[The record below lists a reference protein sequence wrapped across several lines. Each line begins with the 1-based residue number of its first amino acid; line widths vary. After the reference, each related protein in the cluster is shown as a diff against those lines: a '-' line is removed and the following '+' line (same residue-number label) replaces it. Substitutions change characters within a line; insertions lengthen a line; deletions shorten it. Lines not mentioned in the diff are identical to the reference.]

1 MFPLAEFFPILT
13 EKYSEIP
20 EVQEG
25 IVRIAWNYCVGE
37 KIRKV
42 SEPTRFE
49 DGVLRV
55 RVMHPQW
62 KVALDGM
69 KPEIIS
75 RVNKYVRKNL
85 LKDVLLS
92 L

>member
-1 MFPLAEFFPILT
+1 MLPLAELFPVLT

-25 IVRIAWNYCVGE
+25 IVLIAWNYCVGE

-42 SEPTRFE
+42 TDPIRFE
-49 DGVLRV
+49 NGILRI
-55 RVMHPQW
+55 RVKHPQW
-62 KVALDGM
+62 QITIESM

-75 RVNKYVRKNL
+75 RINKYVRRNL
-85 LKDVLLS
+85 LKDVELTV
-92 L
+92 

>member
-1 MFPLAEFFPILT
+1 MYLLAELFPILA
-13 EKYSEIP
+13 EGYSEIP

-42 SEPTRFE
+42 TEPLHFE
-49 DGVLRV
+49 EGVLRV
-55 RVMHPQW
+55 RVAHPQW
-62 KVALDGM
+62 QITLDGM

-75 RVNKYVRKNL
+75 RINKYIRKNL
-85 LKDVLLS
+85 LKDVHLTS
-92 L
+92 